1 MLKVPEGTY
10 VFNAAWKPRHPILV
24 VSTKNKSLLVFDGDL
39 NLKKTH
45 YILEKFNNII
55 WHPQS
60 AQKANNLTKYS
71 KCFAATNVTKN
82 FFLGTLHDDTGEN
95 QQNPQQQTLRCSFSV
110 EFEVFTGHSGN
121 VLSLSWC
128 PFDKDLLCTV
138 GEEGSA
144 QVWNMATK
152 TLVGTFNHPSY
163 EPLTTVVW
171 SPLFIDQIIVGSK
184 DHTVYMWNISE
195 YPPRVAEGNFYSS
208 YLTRI
213 TCQLLQKYPNTAEKF

>member
-1 MLKVPEGTY
+1 M
-10 VFNAAWKPRHPILV
+10 FNAAWKPRHPILV